1 MPKSLKQKY
10 ECILARERALANRL
24 ARSVIRVKP
33 FGVWDIMIPM
43 VFILNFMKN
52 KQAKEL
58 FIQNF
63 MFTKKLALQA
73 AYDMLKNGRSLDEVL
88 AQIKEK
94 TDAVLETETEGIY
107 SERIRQEQMKE
118 IALLIDHYTRLL
130 KTDGKDYM
138 PLVANAYQD
147 RQNYTAFLKQL
158 ETAEKKVSKAAQLT
172 LGDQTDTA
180 ALARLEDALA
190 RARLAEVDHIFGS

>member
-1 MPKSLKQKY
+1 MSLKQKY
-10 ECILARERALANRL
+10 ERILARERSLANTL
-24 ARSVIRVKP
+24 ARSVIRPKP

-73 AYDMLKNGRSLDEVL
+73 TYDMLKNGRSLEEVM

-94 TDAVLETETEGIY
+94 TDTVLETETEGIY
-107 SERIRQEQMKE
+107 SDSIRQEQMKE
-118 IALLIDHYTRLL
+118 IDLLIDHYSRLL
-130 KTDGKDYM
+130 KTDGKDYI
-138 PLVANAYQD
+138 PLVVNAYQN

-158 ETAEKKVSKAAQLT
+158 ETAEKNVSKAAQLT